1 MSKAAKFE
9 PTIDGLRQ
17 AHCDP
22 LILAIHV
29 EEDTLKGLTAEVD
42 WRLAGQLTRWMKAG
56 RFNHDAPILTLRIN
70 FAGETSLLAGRFSD
84 PQDLYDALSD
94 LGRPRP
100 GVRGTLVLT
109 AVRSPRCSEA
119 TVLFG
124 DTSIRATGT
133 ERSRIVMRRRP
144 ILRSLSVSG
153 SFVGACLFLLPC
165 GSRCSI
171 EHQLLPILESGESVF
186 VRRFKPRLGTCCD

>member
-1 MSKAAKFE
+1 MSEAAKFE

-56 RFNHDAPILTLRIN
+56 RFNHDAPILTPKNQFLP
-70 FAGETSLLAGRFSD
+70 AGRLLFWRVGSAT

-94 LGRPRP
+94 LGCPRP
-100 GVRGTLVLT
+100 GLCPRDFGFDSREVLE
-109 AVRSPRCSEA
+109 VFGGEV
-119 TVLFG
+119 VLFG
-124 DTSIRATGT
+124 DTST
-133 ERSRIVMRRRP
+133 ERQAQSARV
-144 ILRSLSVSG
+144 
-153 SFVGACLFLLPC
+153 
-165 GSRCSI
+165 
-171 EHQLLPILESGESVF
+171 
-186 VRRFKPRLGTCCD
+186 